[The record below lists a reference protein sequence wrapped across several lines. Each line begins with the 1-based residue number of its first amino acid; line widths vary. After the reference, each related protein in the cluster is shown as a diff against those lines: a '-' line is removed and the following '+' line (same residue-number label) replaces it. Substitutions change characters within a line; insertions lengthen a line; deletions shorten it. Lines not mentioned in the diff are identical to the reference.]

1 MQYNMLSKKAQAV
14 ADHVTDIESMQLMK
28 ISGVS
33 FREFLLEHRRFP
45 VIAITG
51 QS

>member
-1 MQYNMLSKKAQAV
+1 MLSKKVQAV
-14 ADHVTDIESMQLMK
+14 VDYVSDLENIQLLK